1 LVFRKAKLISTDF
14 VDSSNSGVVS
24 AVRPVK
30 PRVLKPGDTVGIL
43 TPSSPTFEPGS
54 LKFSLD
60 WLTKLGLKYKL
71 GANLSKSY
79 SSYAGSDQARLDDF
93 HSLWSDTTVNAVL
106 PLRGGAGAPRLLPG
120 LDFKLI
126 ARHPKILCGF
136 SDITGLLIPIHQVT
150 GLVTFHGPTLGLM
163 YENAYTHGYYLKAL
177 MGTKPIGL
185 VGDPGEFES
194 QASEHVAGQ
203 ADALVG
209 SLEKKEDWGFDYPP
223 RMVIAQGQ
231 AKGRLTGGC
240 LTLIRGLMGTPWE
253 IDCKDR
259 LVFIEDVDEEP
270 HTIDRMLSQL
280 ILAGK
285 FDQAAG
291 IIIGDCSGCRPG
303 GSKRNVLTLNYSLET
318 MLRERLGH
326 LPIPVVYGLKI
337 GHTIDKVTLP
347 LGVMAELTATA
358 GGVTFSIDEAACIDD

>member
-1 LVFRKAKLISTDF
+1 MS
-14 VDSSNSGVVS
+14 
-24 AVRPVK
+24 RPVK
-30 PRVLKPGDTVGIL
+30 PRVLKKGDTVGII
-43 TPSSPTFEPGS
+43 TPSSPTFEPGT
-54 LKFSLD
+54 LQFSLD
-60 WLTKLGLKYKL
+60 RLRKIGLNYKL
-71 GANLSKSY
+71 GPNLSKSY

-93 HSLWSDTTVNAVL
+93 HTLWSDTDIKAIL

-126 ARHPKILCGF
+126 ARYPKILCGF

-163 YENAYTHGYYLKAL
+163 YENAYTHSYYLKAL
-177 MGTKPIGL
+177 MSTAPIGA
-185 VGDPGEFES
+185 VGDPSDLLTG
-194 QASEHVAGQ
+194 H
-203 ADALVG
+203 G
-209 SLEKKEDWGFDYPP
+209 SDCLPDLGVDSAVEKEDWGFEYPA
-223 RMVIAQGQ
+223 RMVIAEGS
-231 AKGRLTGGC
+231 ARGRLTGGC

-259 LVFIEDVDEEP
+259 IVFIEDVDEEP

-291 IIIGDCSGCRPG
+291 IVIGDCSGCRPG
-303 GSKRNVLTLNYSLET
+303 GSKRNVLSLNYSLET
-318 MLRERLGH
+318 MLRERLGQ
-326 LPIPVVYGLKI
+326 LAIPVVYGLKI

-347 LGVMAELTATA
+347 LGVMATLTATT
-358 GGVTFSIDEAACIDD
+358 GGVVTFSIDEAACVDD